1 MRATDAPG
9 SNVSWA
15 ICRFF
20 SMLQR
25 RRNLTSFNACF
36 EVSTYP
42 LVDTNLG
49 VHECHHLY
57 SPSPRPDGPRM
68 TLTLEK
74 RLQLYVEATTA
85 AATIATSKDVNEVA
99 KAKEQFLRLNHG
111 PMKLVQDFKVWL
123 SMGEF
128 EACMEDKSKCQS
140 SLVDLSDKLA
150 INCAN
155 SSRGDF
161 APGAPADFKVTI
173 Q

>member
-1 MRATDAPG
+1 MNRLEMKLRPIPEEWARTIDCIAKLVTVLAILFGGGWTVYQYWKGRADQLRT
-9 SNVSWA
+9 
-15 ICRFF
+15 
-20 SMLQR
+20 QR
-25 RRNLTSFNACF
+25 IEATK
-36 EVSTYP
+36 P
-42 LVDTNLG
+42 L
-49 VHECHHLY
+49 
-57 SPSPRPDGPRM
+57 
-68 TLTLEK
+68 LEK